1 MNTALEQT
9 WNRDAYSQLSR
20 LRRFFALLLLGL
32 SLFAAALHGLSHPL
46 RSELAQQLGLPLAAV
61 DAATAGL
68 TVLLI
73 GLALFVLLTRFRFG
87 QWRDVEA
94 TFFSGLAYISLL
106 QVERD
111 MLQRKCGETAKI
123 LQEARTL
130 DQAFIER
137 HNELVQLT
145 ERSATDIIERLI
157 ALDAQCSQLVA
168 MLTEESSEQNNN
180 QATRHAIDEIA
191 LFIGGLP
198 ERIRAER
205 EQFMQIINDVS
216 ALGEL
221 VEVIKSIS
229 SQTNLLA
236 LNASIEAARA
246 GEHGHGFAVVAE
258 EVRKLA
264 QSSAQAANQVWQGIE
279 RAQQSVSRAYQG
291 DLQEQT
297 GRELNKA
304 IRMIENL
311 GTLQD
316 ANIEQQRK
324 LEERIS
330 RASEINQQLASGISE
345 MMSSVQYQDI
355 VRQMTERMDASQA
368 EKAALL
374 AKVAELLV
382 IRESKI
388 ELGGQSIATILNSFQ
403 EKEKHHADS
412 LALASS
418 AGRIDLF

>member
-1 MNTALEQT
+1 M
-9 WNRDAYSQLSR
+9 
-20 LRRFFALLLLGL
+20 LLLGGL
-32 SLFAAALHGLSHPL
+32 ALLAAALHGFSHAF
-46 RSELAQQLGLPLAAV
+46 RGALASQFALPVALV
-61 DAATAGL
+61 DAVSAGL

-73 GLALFVLLTRFRFG
+73 GLVLFVLLTRFRFG

-111 MLQRKCGETAKI
+111 MLQRKCGETARI
-123 LQEARTL
+123 LQDARTL
-130 DQAFIER
+130 DDAFIER

-157 ALDAQCSQLVA
+157 VLDSQCTQLVA
-168 MLTEESSEQNNN
+168 MLTEEADGQNNN
-180 QATRHAIDEIA
+180 QATRQAIDDIST
-191 LFIGGLP
+191 FIGALP

-221 VEVIKSIS
+221 VEVIKNIS

-264 QSSAQAANQVWQGIE
+264 QSSSQAANQVWQGIE
-279 RAQQSVSRAYQG
+279 RAQQSVSRAYEG
-291 DLQEQT
+291 DLQEET
-297 GRELNKA
+297 GRELNRA
-304 IRMIENL
+304 IQMLASL

-316 ANIEQQRK
+316 ANMAQQRA
-324 LEERIS
+324 LEERIA
-330 RASEINQQLASGISE
+330 RASEINRELASGVSE
-345 MMSSVQYQDI
+345 MMGCVQYQDI
-355 VRQMTERMDASQA
+355 VRQMTERMDASQS

-388 ELGGQSIATILNSFQ
+388 ELGGQSIATILSNFQ
-403 EKEKHHADS
+403 ERESHHADS

-418 AGRIDLF
+418 SGRIDLF